1 MVESSRK
8 HGHFDGRYPA
18 LPRSAAQTWVPAR
31 DGTDGDRLDWS
42 AFLGRFFP
50 NRRRHDR
57 AALAAY
63 EAYLKWVVRAS
74 ASDVPETGS
83 GPRTKQE
90 LRMEGSAGW

>member
-8 HGHFDGRYPA
+8 HGHFDGRYPV
-18 LPRSAAQTWVPAR
+18 LPRPAARAWVPGR
-31 DGTDGDRLDWS
+31 EGNGGDRLDWS

-74 ASDVPETGS
+74 ASDAPEAGS
-83 GPRTKQE
+83 GPPTEQE
-90 LRMEGSAGW
+90 LRMEGSVG